1 MEALALDGMKV
12 VDFSR
17 VLSGPYCSMVLADFG
32 AEVLKIE
39 RFPEGDD
46 SRRFAP
52 HVNGESFCF
61 ASANRNKKSVALDLK
76 SAQGRDLALKMMAS
90 ADVVIENFRPGVVRR
105 LGLSYEDI
113 QPSNPE
119 LIYCSI
125 SGFGQ
130 TGPYR
135 LRAGYDII
143 AQGVGG
149 FLRMTGEP
157 DGDPTKVGIAVNDIA
172 AGAIAV
178 QSIMAAYIHRLKKGT
193 GQYIDLSLVD
203 CGLSWAIWESA
214 ALFGS
219 GEVPLPTGT
228 RHRRS
233 TPYQAYRTQDG
244 FVTIGA
250 GNDRLWGRLCAHVL
264 ERPELGDDPRFKTLS
279 LRMEHIDDLEREIE
293 SVLIAGSTAYWV
305 QKLDAAGIPGGPV
318 LTFDETVKNEQVVA
332 RGMVHEVDHPAIGP
346 MKMIAPPHKLST
358 TPPTI
363 RGAAPVLGEH
373 TLEALEGLGVD
384 PDEAARLVNDGV
396 IFQGAK
402 PDGSRPA

>member
-1 MEALALDGMKV
+1 MKALALDGMKV

-17 VLSGPYCSMVLADFG
+17 ALSGPYCTMVLADFG
-32 AEVLKIE
+32 AEVLKVE
-39 RFPEGDD
+39 RFPEGDE

-52 HVNGESFCF
+52 HVNAESYCF

-76 SAQGRDLALKMMAS
+76 SPQGREIALKMMAS
-90 ADVVIENFRPGVVRR
+90 ADVVIENFRPGVVQR
-105 LGLSYEDI
+105 LGLAYEDI
-113 QPSNPE
+113 QPTNPG

-143 AQGVGG
+143 AQGVSG

-157 DGDPTKVGIAVNDIA
+157 DGGPAKVGIAVNDIA
-172 AGAIAV
+172 AGATAV
-178 QSIMAAYIHRLKKGT
+178 QSIMAAYIHRLKTGT

-203 CGLSWAIWESA
+203 SGLAWAIWESA

-219 GEVPLPTGT
+219 GEVPMPTGT

-244 FVTIGA
+244 YVTIGA
-250 GNDRLWGRLCAHVL
+250 GNDRLWTRLCNEVL
-264 ERPELGDDPRFKTLS
+264 ERPELLEDPRFTTLS

-293 SVLIAGSTAYWV
+293 SVLSAASTDDWV
-305 QKLDAAGIPGGPV
+305 QKLDDAGVPGGPV
-318 LTFDETVKNEQVVA
+318 LTFDETVLNEQVLA
-332 RGMVHEVDHPAIGP
+332 RGMVQEVEHPAIGA
-346 MKMIAPPHKLST
+346 MKMIAPPQKLSE

-363 RGAAPVLGEH
+363 RRAAPVLGEH
-373 TLEALEGLGVD
+373 TLEILESLGVD
-384 PDEAARLVNDGV
+384 PQEAARLAADGV
-396 IFQGAK
+396 VFQAGRA
-402 PDGSRPA
+402 